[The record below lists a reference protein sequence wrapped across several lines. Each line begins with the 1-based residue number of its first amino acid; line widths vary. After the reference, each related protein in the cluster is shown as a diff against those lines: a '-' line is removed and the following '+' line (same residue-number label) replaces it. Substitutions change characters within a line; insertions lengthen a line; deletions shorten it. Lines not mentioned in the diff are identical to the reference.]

1 MSRSVGGR
9 AGRASATRFGPA
21 ARRVVARRAV
31 GAKARQAPQAKPART
46 QNRDAKQR
54 LAELRARL
62 DELDAQ
68 ILAVLG
74 ERYRVVEEIVRV
86 KQQSGDGVWVPARER
101 AQIERLLKLNE
112 ESGARVRP
120 EALRAIFGEIL
131 SASRALQGTLSVAY
145 LGPAGTYSEQ
155 AAREQF
161 GSSTA
166 FKPVTSI
173 AEVFRA
179 VERGDAHYGIVPIEN
194 STEGMVGPTL
204 DAFVTTSLQI
214 VAERELNI
222 RHALLSRAKSLK
234 QVRRVLS
241 HAQSLGQCRE
251 WLRQNLPGVPT
262 VDVPSN
268 ALAAQAAARSTTVA
282 AIASAEAASRYGLN
296 VLASDIQDLPR
307 NVTRFVVIG
316 KPGGEI
322 APDADKVSLLFSVK
336 NRAGMLY
343 RSLKPLA
350 ERNIDMCKIESRPM
364 RGRSWEYLF
373 FLDFRGRPDERRVK
387 EAMAEMARQCVWL
400 KVLGAYPAAR
410 SA

>member
-1 MSRSVGGR
+1 M
-9 AGRASATRFGPA
+9 
-21 ARRVVARRAV
+21 
-31 GAKARQAPQAKPART
+31 GAKARQAQQAKPARAKAP
-46 QNRDAKQR
+46 DAKGR

-62 DELDAQ
+62 DALDAD

-86 KQQSGDGVWVPARER
+86 KQQSGDGVYVPARER
-101 AQIERLLKLNE
+101 AQIERLLRLNE
-112 ESGARVRP
+112 ASGAPLRAD
-120 EALRAIFGEIL
+120 ALRAIFGEIL
-131 SASRALQGTLSVAY
+131 SASRAMQGTLSVAY

-166 FKPVTSI
+166 FRPVTSI
-173 AEVFRA
+173 PEVFRA
-179 VERGDAHYGIVPIEN
+179 VERGEAHFGIVPVEN

-204 DAFVTTSLQI
+204 DAFVTTPLQI
-214 VAERELNI
+214 VAERELNV
-222 RHALLSRAKSLK
+222 RHALLARGKSLK
-234 QVRRVLS
+234 QVRRVVS

-262 VDVPSN
+262 VDVASN
-268 ALAAQAAARSTTVA
+268 ALAAQAAARAPTVA
-282 AIASAEAASRYGLN
+282 AIASAEAATRYGLN
-296 VLASDIQDLPR
+296 VLANDIQDLPR

-316 KPGGEI
+316 RPDDEI

-343 RSLKPLA
+343 RSLKPLS
-350 ERNIDMCKIESRPM
+350 ERSIDLCKIESRPM

-373 FLDFRGRPDERRVK
+373 FLDFRGRLDERRVK
-387 EAMAEMARQCVWL
+387 DAMAEMARQCVWL
-400 KVLGAYPAAR
+400 KVLGAYAAAR
-410 SA
+410 AA